1 VASQR
6 AKRKQRQRNA
16 APRAVP
22 SERRNQDAERVAQ
35 RRSGERL
42 LGTVGER
49 PPGPFGD
56 LPVSELLIFI
66 GAIGAVVGYFTGG
79 VPAMLVGLAVVALGV
94 IEVTAREHFSGF
106 RSHTTLLAGI
116 PAVGVGVAVIA
127 IVGSRTTRELLLFV
141 VALVFGGL
149 FWLFRRSFL
158 IARQR
163 RVARR

>member
-1 VASQR
+1 M
-6 AKRKQRQRNA
+6 
-16 APRAVP
+16 
-22 SERRNQDAERVAQ
+22 
-35 RRSGERL
+35 
-42 LGTVGER
+42 
-49 PPGPFGD
+49 
-56 LPVSELLIFI
+56 SELLIFI

>member
-1 VASQR
+1 M
-6 AKRKQRQRNA
+6 
-16 APRAVP
+16 
-22 SERRNQDAERVAQ
+22 
-35 RRSGERL
+35 

-49 PPGPFGD
+49 PSGPFGG

-66 GAIGAVVGYFTGG
+66 GGIGAVVGYFANG
-79 VPAMLVGLAVVALGV
+79 VPAMLVGLAVLALGV

-106 RSHTTLLAGI
+106 RSHTTLLAGV

-127 IVGSRTTRELLLFV
+127 IVGSRTTRELLLFI

-149 FWLFRRSFL
+149 FWVLRRTFL
-158 IARQR
+158 TARQR

>member
-1 VASQR
+1 M
-6 AKRKQRQRNA
+6 
-16 APRAVP
+16 
-22 SERRNQDAERVAQ
+22 
-35 RRSGERL
+35 

-49 PPGPFGD
+49 PAGPFGG
-56 LPVSELLIFI
+56 LPVSEVLIFI
-66 GAIGAVVGYFTGG
+66 GGIGAVVGYFTGG
-79 VPAMLVGLAVVALGV
+79 VPAMLVGLAVLALGV

-106 RSHTTLLAGI
+106 RSHSTLLAGV

-127 IVGSRTTRELLLFV
+127 IVGSRTTRELLLFI

-149 FWLFRRSFL
+149 FWVLRRSFQ